1 MIQLSSAFLYAA
13 FFMFLA
19 STIFFAVSITG
30 KKFKNKQGEEK
41 NRSGM
46 LGYITAILGSVASLL
61 YFIFRWIAI
70 GHAPVSNMFEYTTF
84 LGISMAV
91 AFVIIYPIYK

>member
-1 MIQLSSAFLYAA
+1 MKVMIQLSSAVLYSA

-30 KKFKNKQGEEK
+30 KKFKNKQGEEGNK
-41 NRSGM
+41 SG
-46 LGYITAILGSVASLL
+46 LFGYITALIGSIASLL

-84 LGISMAV
+84 LGISMAL
-91 AFVIIYPIYK
+91 AFVIIY